1 MPFHYFVE
9 CENAIV
15 QQTMIALGKP
25 HKRKLKNANLELK
38 SVQIFIFSN
47 QTGIMYLIF
56 VTGTTGGAC
65 VKILCQV

>member
-1 MPFHYFVE
+1 MQDKTPASFPAAQIPFHYFVE

-38 SVQIFIFSN
+38 AL
-47 QTGIMYLIF
+47 MYLYF
-56 VTGTTGGAC
+56 QT
-65 VKILCQV
+65 KQVFI